1 MFEVLQER
9 RNETR
14 NANDNEHEPNN
25 SLFTDDNWWG
35 NMMIDNNNNN
45 NNITASNIAA
55 SSTKYSTVEPLW
67 GTCHPEFNSSNR
79 RISWSTR
86 EKDYIKDWLGRNGHQ
101 AKYRATEL
109 LKHIHKDQNAHN
121 IFHVNHIVDATRIR
135 HGMRSV
141 EEAETSHKSIYYT
154 EW

>member
-1 MFEVLQER
+1 MLQER

-14 NANDNEHEPNN
+14 NANDEHEPI
-25 SLFTDDNWWG
+25 SLFTDDNWWE
-35 NMMIDNNNNN
+35 NITMNN
-45 NNITASNIAA
+45 NNITASNIAT
-55 SSTKYSTVEPLW
+55 SSKYSTAEPLW
-67 GTCHPEFNSSNR
+67 GSGHPEFNSSNR

-86 EKDYIKDWLGRNGHQ
+86 EKDYIKDWLGRNGHH
-101 AKYRATEL
+101 AKFRATEL